1 MGPQLWKFQESQW
14 KIASC
19 YINFDT
25 FIYNGNFNVNFMQG
39 CIIHCFPKIEYSLD
53 FLDLKKSLLKKVRK
67 IKFSSAHRHFD
78 EMFYS

>member
-1 MGPQLWKFQESQW
+1 
-14 KIASC
+14 
-19 YINFDT
+19 
-25 FIYNGNFNVNFMQG
+25 MQG